1 MPWKGDEST
10 VEETSKR
17 LDTSIRAPFAIV
29 AFGLV
34 AAWICLLCYST
45 THMYGNG
52 PGTFAALILLCGL
65 VVVARYVSPLRS
77 SSPRVNNGLSF
88 LAIVASVAFL
98 LLHFN
103 AFAHIYK
110 MAHGSDFPVD
120 TLAAAQHEFDLKEN
134 PYATKSQLMFDPSN
148 APHVTNEN
156 GQLEMFGVPYY
167 YGYAYFPAM
176 FMSYEP
182 FRWLESSHRY
192 IRIGNAVF
200 LFVILGAVGW
210 LTSLLVPRPSRVLA
224 VSLSIAATI
233 CALGLAREYFFEGAT
248 DVVIPMFTLLGF
260 VAAYY
265 KRPSLA
271 GCLLGWAFACKLL
284 PGAFFCLIVG
294 GWYWRQ
300 DARWKFWIAMVGTF
314 AAVLVP
320 HVLRNPP
327 AFFSATI
334 LYYLTQHAYG
344 NDTSLYFVLPPQVQG
359 LFLWGGYA
367 LVLAVLVRT
376 LAAKQMTLLGVI
388 GSCFIVDVLFMSF
401 SKMIHDNYLL
411 AVWPLGAVALVGY
424 ALKTPPVENADAEM
438 VSVATTAV

>member
-1 MPWKGDEST
+1 
-10 VEETSKR
+10 
-17 LDTSIRAPFAIV
+17 
-29 AFGLV
+29 
-34 AAWICLLCYST
+34 
-45 THMYGNG
+45 MYGNG

-77 SSPRVNNGLSF
+77 SSPRVNNGLILLALAASITF
-88 LAIVASVAFL
+88 LF
-98 LLHFN
+98 LHFN
-103 AFAHIYK
+103 AFARIYK

-120 TLAAAQHEFDLKEN
+120 TLAAAQHEFDFKEN

-156 GQLEMFGVPYY
+156 GQLKMFGVPYY
-167 YGYAYFPAM
+167 YGYAYFPAI

-192 IRIGNAVF
+192 IRIGNVVF

-210 LTSLLVPRPSRVLA
+210 LTSLFVPKSSRVLG
-224 VSLSIAATI
+224 VSLSIAATV
-233 CALGLAREYFFEGAT
+233 CALGLAREYFLEGAT
-248 DVVIPMFTLLGF
+248 DVIIPMFTLLGF
-260 VAAYY
+260 IAAYY

-284 PGAFFCLIVG
+284 PGAIFCLILG

-314 AAVLVP
+314 AAVVVP

-334 LYYLTQHAYG
+334 LYYLTQHANG
-344 NDTSLYFVLPPQVQG
+344 NDTSLYFVLPPQDVHRLGQAIVQG
-359 LFLWGGYA
+359 LLHKRMVGHF
-367 LVLAVLVRT
+367 AVT
-376 LAAKQMTLLGVI
+376 G
-388 GSCFIVDVLFMSF
+388 DVLQAGKLIGKNGGQQILGLHSLEGRRHFMTIALTGQSQ
-401 SKMIHDNYLL
+401 
-411 AVWPLGAVALVGY
+411 GARCVP
-424 ALKTPPVENADAEM
+424 TPPDGEHGRVQQRLHEDFPHRFAVQVAENFIERK
-438 VSVATTAV
+438 